1 MRRGRSTAMRCFN
14 SPSRA
19 ECPAAVIGI
28 LVIEF
33 CSTWRIT
40 ELWMNL
46 FKIPSALLDRTDDEV
61 IE

>member
-1 MRRGRSTAMRCFN
+1 MRCFN

-33 CSTWRIT
+33 CSMD
-40 ELWMNL
+40 ELIQDTLMPGSRL
-46 FKIPSALLDRTDDEV
+46 R
-61 IE
+61 